1 MPTDLPLQLLLVAAA
16 LLLALLVGR
25 LAARRERKPLEGEA
39 RGRPTPRNEATLA
52 FVALEGALGEV
63 NAARE
68 NLQRQRDRAEAQRRE
83 TERYNALILGAIHS
97 GVIGL
102 SEQGV
107 VRSAN
112 PAAGEIL
119 GVHPLTLVGLPIT
132 SCLDGGAAFTQAI
145 ADVLEGRG
153 SFTRREVDVTSVG
166 GRRLL
171 LGMSLSP
178 LSDFAGEIRGAVV
191 LFSDLTEVR
200 RLREKVELKR
210 RLESMGEMLA
220 AIAHECRNAM
230 GAVSGYARLLE
241 REEIGDR
248 QRTTAVQGILNE
260 VMAIESVL
268 GECLDFVRP
277 RPVRRRRIDLGLLVE
292 EVVFGVRPLAAELSV
307 TLATEIPAPGCKV
320 EVDPDQIRQAFSN
333 LLRNAIQASSAGAT
347 VKVVTTLHD
356 DETYE
361 VVIADSGCGI
371 AEEVLEHIFDP
382 FFTTRADGTGL
393 GMSIAQRVVVA
404 HEGRLEIDSTVGHGT
419 TVRVIL
425 PMVTAAAMEAG

>member
-1 MPTDLPLQLLLVAAA
+1 MPTDLFLQVLIAVAA

-25 LAARRERKPLEGEA
+25 LVARRGRRSLAGEEGK
-39 RGRPTPRNEATLA
+39 RCPPRHDSKWA
-52 FVALEGALGEV
+52 FVALEGALGEI

-68 NLQRQRDRAEAQRRE
+68 TLQRQRDQAEAQRRE
-83 TERYNALILGAIHS
+83 TERYNALIVGAIHS

-102 SEQGV
+102 SDQGI

-132 SCLDGGAAFTQAI
+132 SCVEGGAAFTQGI
-145 ADVLEGRG
+145 ADVLNGRG
-153 SFTRREVDVTSVG
+153 GITRQEVDVTSVG
-166 GRRLL
+166 GHRLL

-178 LSDFAGEIRGAVV
+178 LHDLGGEIRGAVV
-191 LFSDLTEVR
+191 LFSDLSEVR

-241 REEIGDR
+241 KEKIGDG
-248 QRTTAVQGILNE
+248 QRVRAVQGILNE
-260 VMAIESVL
+260 VVAIESVL

-292 EVVFGVRPLAAELSV
+292 EVSPLSRRSRLRVARQRSIPNSSVRH
-307 TLATEIPAPGCKV
+307 LATFC
-320 EVDPDQIRQAFSN
+320 
-333 LLRNAIQASSAGAT
+333 AT
-347 VKVVTTLHD
+347 PSKPL
-356 DETYE
+356 
-361 VVIADSGCGI
+361 
-371 AEEVLEHIFDP
+371 P
-382 FFTTRADGTGL
+382 
-393 GMSIAQRVVVA
+393 RVQPS
-404 HEGRLEIDSTVGHGT
+404 R
-419 TVRVIL
+419 
-425 PMVTAAAMEAG
+425 